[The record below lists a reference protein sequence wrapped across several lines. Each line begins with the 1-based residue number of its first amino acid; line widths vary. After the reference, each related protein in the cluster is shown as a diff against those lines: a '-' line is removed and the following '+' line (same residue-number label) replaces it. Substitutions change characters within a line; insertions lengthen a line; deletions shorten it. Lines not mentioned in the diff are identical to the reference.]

1 MSESKKP
8 VCVVCIR
15 IRWFLFMA
23 VPLLLLMGT
32 QTDLEPPEIPLHE
45 LVAQGIM
52 FALVVVLS
60 WRIYEYRQEKKAV
73 ARLLEAK
80 AKRQQ
85 EQESRST

>member
-45 LVAQGIM
+45 LVAQGHYVRLGSRAQLANI
-52 FALVVVLS
+52 
-60 WRIYEYRQEKKAV
+60 RISPRKKGSSTT
-73 ARLLEAK
+73 AR
-80 AKRQQ
+80 
-85 EQESRST
+85 S

>member
-23 VPLLLLMGT
+23 VPLVLLMGT
-32 QTDLEPPEIPLHE
+32 QTDLEPPEVPLHE
-45 LVAQGIM
+45 VVAQMIL
-52 FALVVVLS
+52 FALVIVLS

-73 ARLLEAK
+73 ARLLESR

-85 EQESRST
+85 DREDQEA

>member
-1 MSESKKP
+1 
-8 VCVVCIR
+8 
-15 IRWFLFMA
+15 
-23 VPLLLLMGT
+23 
-32 QTDLEPPEIPLHE
+32 
-45 LVAQGIM
+45 M

-85 EQESRST
+85 EQESQST

>member
-1 MSESKKP
+1 MSESKKS

-23 VPLLLLMGT
+23 VPLVLLMGT

-52 FALVVVLS
+52 FALVIVLS

-80 AKRQQ
+80 RQQ
-85 EQESRST
+85 EQESKNI

>member
-8 VCVVCIR
+8 VFVVCIR

-23 VPLLLLMGT
+23 VPLVLLMGT

-52 FALVVVLS
+52 FALVIVLS

-80 AKRQQ
+80 RQQ
-85 EQESRST
+85 EQESKNI

>member
-52 FALVVVLS
+52 FALVIVLS

-80 AKRQQ
+80 RQQ
-85 EQESRST
+85 EQESKNI

>member
-1 MSESKKP
+1 
-8 VCVVCIR
+8 
-15 IRWFLFMA
+15 MA
-23 VPLLLLMGT
+23 VPLLLLLGT

-52 FALVVVLS
+52 FALIVVLS

-85 EQESRST
+85 EQESQST

>member
-23 VPLLLLMGT
+23 VPLVLLMGT

-80 AKRQQ
+80 RQQ
-85 EQESRST
+85 EQESKNI

>member
-1 MSESKKP
+1 MNESKKP

-23 VPLLLLMGT
+23 VPLVLLMGT

-52 FALVVVLS
+52 FALVIVLS

-80 AKRQQ
+80 RQQ
-85 EQESRST
+85 EQESKNI